1 MFMVNDELTV
11 DWNDIHSLPV
21 CASRSPH
28 RLEKDVAVQLVL
40 KDVNTI
46 CKLAIKK
53 YKKSYNRPLPT
64 SQMYYLS
71 WHPTIS
77 LITNCYVTW
86 DNSKREALIGITLY

>member
-11 DWNDIHSLPV
+11 NWNETRNVSV
-21 CASRSPH
+21 CASRSPN
-28 RLEKDVAVQLVL
+28 RLEKGVAVQLVL

-64 SQMYYLS
+64 SQNVLS
-71 WHPTIS
+71 
-77 LITNCYVTW
+77 
-86 DNSKREALIGITLY
+86 K